1 MVPRGSNVVELHA
14 SQETRLNALAR
25 TPIAGLRRLLD
36 WWMRWR
42 RQWFRVD
49 RLIVVEAAAQRER
62 SSQKGER

>member
-1 MVPRGSNVVELHA
+1 MVSVRLKHCRTARIAGDP
-14 SQETRLNALAR
+14 SQRLPR
-25 TPIAGLRRLLD
+25 TPIAGLLTLLN